1 MATLRVVHYLNQFF
15 GGLGGEE
22 HANAPVQVMEG
33 AVGPGRALQ
42 AALGEDATVVATIV
56 AGDNYF
62 VEETGASHPAALAA
76 VDEHRPDVV
85 VAGPAFDAGRYGLAC
100 AQLCRLVQERGI
112 PAVTAM
118 VSDNTGVITYGSD
131 IVVVPT
137 GTSPAE
143 MASIMGKLARLA
155 LKMGRGEE
163 LGSAEDEGYLPRGL
177 RKPVLRERPGAQ
189 RAVDMFEARLLG
201 NEFTSEVWIR
211 NYDEITPPPPLETL
225 AGKTVALVTS
235 GGMVPVGNP
244 DGLGSARAEV
254 CFRYDITGL
263 TELAVGE
270 FMSVHGGFNTRWLNT
285 HDPNYALPLRTLRT
299 LESEGVIG
307 SLHPTYY
314 ATTGNQTAVTAAQR
328 IGKEIA
334 AELAEHEVDAVL
346 LVAT

>member
-1 MATLRVVHYLNQFF
+1 MSALRVVHYLNQFF

-118 VSDNTGVITYGSD
+118 VSDNTGIITYGSD
-131 IVVVPT
+131 IVAVPT

-143 MASIMGKLARLA
+143 MASVMGKLARLA
-155 LKMGRGEE
+155 TKMGRGEE

-177 RKPVLRERPGAQ
+177 RKPVVRERPGAQ

-211 NYDEITPPPPLETL
+211 NYDEITPPPPLDTL

-244 DGLGSARAEV
+244 DGLGSARAEAY
-254 CFRYDITGL
+254 FRYDISGL

-285 HDPNYALPLRTLRT
+285 HDPNYALPLRTLRA

-307 SLHPTYY
+307 SLYPTYF
-314 ATTGNQTAVTAAQR
+314 ATTGNQTAVAAARR

-334 AELAEHEVDAVL
+334 AELREQEVDAAL